1 MTRASPIGDQVLEL
15 FEAEEGQPK
24 KRFTMRQIQ
33 DILDHIDPIG
43 IKSAMERLRGQDG
56 GIRRL
61 RAVGYLMQSGNGGR
75 AMPIL
80 ELGTEDDVPRT
91 DAYIEDPAA
100 DIARKA
106 SRMRALQEERRLQ
119 KELDAIDN
127 YS

>member
-15 FEAEEGQPK
+15 FVAEEGQPN

-33 DILDHIDPIG
+33 EILDHIDPIG

-80 ELGTEDDVPRT
+80 ELGTGPDVPRT
-91 DAYIEDPAA
+91 DAYIEDPSAEVNRRA
-100 DIARKA
+100 RDIR
-106 SRMRALQEERRLQ
+106 RMQEDRRLQ
-119 KELDAIDN
+119 KELAAIDN
-127 YS
+127 YE